1 MPDFDVVVLGGGTSG
16 VLVATGLARAGRSV
30 ALVEAGLVGGESP
43 YLACLPSKSMLA
55 SARRG
60 ETWEHAV
67 ARRNEVTGHLDD
79 SLIAARLADAGVKLI
94 RGTAQVTE
102 PGAIEVTTPG
112 RGRPGQPEKTVLGY
126 GDLVIAT
133 GSEPLAPPVEGL
145 IDVPTW
151 TSAEALSSQDLPRH
165 LIVMGAGPAGCELTQ
180 IYAAFGSQV
189 TLIEAEPQLLPD
201 EAPFAGE
208 LLSDALRRAGADLRL
223 GSPVVKAAPLD
234 KGLTLIL
241 ADGTTLEG
249 DRILLATGRRPRL
262 AGLGLDKIG
271 ITPSAAGAL
280 PVDATCR
287 VQTANGQPTGTTA
300 RPVTAPAR
308 PVTAPAQPATVPA
321 RQPSGP
327 AATGQPATAPGL
339 PTAATVAGQP
349 AEATAA
355 GQPAGV
361 IAQPTAEIG
370 QPTATTGQPT
380 AAQPAAATTAQA
392 AAATAQAATATG
404 AFPGQ
409 PAAATGAFPGQPATA
424 TSQPAA
430 VPGQPVAVPG
440 QPAAATDQPGT
451 APGQP
456 VAVPGQPTAATDQ
469 PGTAPGQP
477 AAVPGQ
483 PTAATGQPAAA
494 TGQPAAAT
502 GQPTAATG
510 QPAAATEQPG
520 TLPGQLAAAT
530 GQPAVAPGQPAVAPG
545 QPAAATGQPAAASGQ
560 PVAHPAAAA
569 ATPQLTAA
577 PARPAP
583 AATAQAVTATGQAA
597 ERQPAAGT
605 GRVWAAGDVTGIAPY
620 THTARYQASVVIAN
634 ILGEH
639 RVADYR
645 AIPRCVYTTP
655 SVCCVGVTPGQAA
668 AAGIQLRTVGH
679 DLAETARAAVED
691 DDRGRIEL
699 YADMTRGDAL
709 VGAAAVGQCAEE
721 WMGELALAIRAGIP
735 LTMLAD
741 VVHAF
746 PTYGEAIE
754 RSLRELAVGVPEG
767 VDQ

>member
-1 MPDFDVVVLGGGTSG
+1 VPDFDVVVLGGGTSG
-16 VLVATGLARAGRSV
+16 VLVAIGLAHAGRSV

-79 SLIAARLADAGVKLI
+79 SRFAARLGDAGVTLI
-94 RGTAQVTE
+94 RGTGQVTE
-102 PGAIEVTTPG
+102 PGSIEVTTVG
-112 RGRPGQPEKTVLGY
+112 RGRRGQPEKTVLGY
-126 GDLVIAT
+126 ADLVIAT

-145 IDVPTW
+145 TDVPTW

-208 LLSDALRRAGADLRL
+208 ILSDALRRTGADLRL
-223 GSPVVKAAPLD
+223 GSPVVKAAPAD
-234 KGLTLIL
+234 KGLALIL
-241 ADGTTLEG
+241 ADGTSLEG

-262 AGLGLDKIG
+262 AGLGLDKLG

-287 VQTANGQPTGTTA
+287 VRMANGQPTGTTA
-300 RPVTAPAR
+300 
-308 PVTAPAQPATVPA
+308 QPATTP
-321 RQPSGP
+321 
-327 AATGQPATAPGL
+327 
-339 PTAATVAGQP
+339 
-349 AEATAA
+349 
-355 GQPAGV
+355 
-361 IAQPTAEIG
+361 AQPTAAAAATTQPTAPPVQQAAPAAQAAAPPVQQAASTV
-370 QPTATTGQPT
+370 QPTATPVQQAAP
-380 AAQPAAATTAQA
+380 AAQPAAPPAQQAESSVQQA
-392 AAATAQAATATG
+392 ASPAQSAASLVQQAAPLAQQAAPAGQPTAPPVQQAAPAAQPTSAPGPPDAAASPQAATATRQPG

-409 PAAATGAFPGQPATA
+409 EAEATT
-424 TSQPAA
+424 
-430 VPGQPVAVPG
+430 
-440 QPAAATDQPGT
+440 
-451 APGQP
+451 
-456 VAVPGQPTAATDQ
+456 
-469 PGTAPGQP
+469 
-477 AAVPGQ
+477 
-483 PTAATGQPAAA
+483 
-494 TGQPAAAT
+494 
-502 GQPTAATG
+502 
-510 QPAAATEQPG
+510 
-520 TLPGQLAAAT
+520 
-530 GQPAVAPGQPAVAPG
+530 
-545 QPAAATGQPAAASGQ
+545 
-560 PVAHPAAAA
+560 
-569 ATPQLTAA
+569 
-577 PARPAP
+577 
-583 AATAQAVTATGQAA
+583 
-597 ERQPAAGT
+597 GT

-620 THTARYQASVVIAN
+620 THTARYQASVIIAN
-634 ILGEH
+634 ILGER

-655 SVCCVGVTPGQAA
+655 SVCCVGVTPGQAT

-699 YADMTRGDAL
+699 YADMTRGDML
-709 VGAAAVGQCAEE
+709 VGAAAVGRSAEE

-735 LTMLAD
+735 LKMLAD

-767 VDQ
+767 DDQ

>member
-1 MPDFDVVVLGGGTSG
+1 VPDFDVVVLGGGTSG

-126 GDLVIAT
+126 ADLVIAT
-133 GSEPLAPPVEGL
+133 GSEPLAPPIEGL

-287 VQTANGQPTGTTA
+287 VQTANGRPTGTTA
-300 RPVTAPAR
+300 RPVTAPAQ
-308 PVTAPAQPATVPA
+308 PATAPAQPATVPG
-321 RQPSGP
+321 QPA

-339 PTAATVAGQP
+339 PTET
-349 AEATAA
+349 TAA
-355 GQPAGV
+355 GQPAE
-361 IAQPTAEIG
+361 T
-370 QPTATTGQPT
+370 T
-380 AAQPAAATTAQA
+380 AA
-392 AAATAQAATATG
+392 
-404 AFPGQ
+404 GQ

-430 VPGQPVAVPG
+430 ATGQPGAAPG
-440 QPAAATDQPGT
+440 QPAAAIGQPGT
-451 APGQP
+451 P
-456 VAVPGQPTAATDQ
+456 
-469 PGTAPGQP
+469 
-477 AAVPGQ
+477 
-483 PTAATGQPAAA
+483 
-494 TGQPAAAT
+494 
-502 GQPTAATG
+502 
-510 QPAAATEQPG
+510 
-520 TLPGQLAAAT
+520 PGQLAAAT
-530 GQPAVAPGQPAVAPG
+530 GQPAAVPGQPAVAPG
-545 QPAAATGQPAAASGQ
+545 QPTVAPGQPTAVPGQPTAVPGQPTVAPGQPTAVPGQPTAVPGQPTVAPGQRAAATGQPATAPGQ
-560 PVAHPAAAA
+560 PAAAA
-569 ATPQLTAA
+569 TQPAA
-577 PARPAP
+577 AP
-583 AATAQAVTATGQAA
+583 AATAQAVTATAQAA
-597 ERQPAAGT
+597 ERQLATGT

-699 YADMTRGDAL
+699 YADMTRGDTL

>member
-1 MPDFDVVVLGGGTSG
+1 VPDFDVVVLGGGTSG
-16 VLVATGLARAGRSV
+16 VLVAAGLAHAGRSV
-30 ALVEAGLVGGESP
+30 VLVEAGLVGGESP

-55 SARRG
+55 SVRRG

-79 SLIAARLADAGVKLI
+79 SRFAARLADAGVTLI
-94 RGTAQVTE
+94 RGTGQVTE
-102 PGAIEVTTPG
+102 PGSIEVTMAG
-112 RGRPGQPEKTVLGY
+112 RGRRGQPGKTVLGY
-126 GDLVIAT
+126 ADLVIAT

-145 IDVPTW
+145 TDVPTW

-201 EAPFAGE
+201 EAAFAGE
-208 LLSDALRRAGADLRL
+208 ILSDALRRTGADLRL

-234 KGLTLIL
+234 KGLALIL
-241 ADGTTLEG
+241 ADGTSLEG

-262 AGLGLDKIG
+262 AGLGLDKLG

-287 VQTANGQPTGTTA
+287 VRTANGQPTG
-300 RPVTAPAR
+300 
-308 PVTAPAQPATVPA
+308 
-321 RQPSGP
+321 
-327 AATGQPATAPGL
+327 ATGQPATTP
-339 PTAATVAGQP
+339 
-349 AEATAA
+349 
-355 GQPAGV
+355 
-361 IAQPTAEIG
+361 AQPTA
-370 QPTATTGQPT
+370 AASS
-380 AAQPAAATTAQA
+380 AAQQAVPPVRPAAPPARPAAAPGPPT

-404 AFPGQ
+404 Q
-409 PAAATGAFPGQPATA
+409 SGASPQPATA
-424 TSQPAA
+424 SGAFPAQPVTATGQPVAVPGQPVSATAPGQPGAVPGQPVAATAQPGAVPAQPVAVPAQPVA
-430 VPGQPVAVPG
+430 VPGQPVAVP
-440 QPAAATDQPGT
+440 A
-451 APGQP
+451 QP
-456 VAVPGQPTAATDQ
+456 VAATTQPV
-469 PGTAPGQP
+469 TAPGQP
-477 AAVPGQ
+477 AKTSVQLAAA
-483 PTAATGQPAAA
+483 AATAQPAAA
-494 TGQPAAAT
+494 TT
-502 GQPTAATG
+502 GQPSAASATA
-510 QPAAATEQPG
+510 EQP
-520 TLPGQLAAAT
+520 T
-530 GQPAVAPGQPAVAPG
+530 
-545 QPAAATGQPAAASGQ
+545 
-560 PVAHPAAAA
+560 
-569 ATPQLTAA
+569 
-577 PARPAP
+577 
-583 AATAQAVTATGQAA
+583 TATGQATT
-597 ERQPAAGT
+597 GS

-655 SVCCVGVTPGQAA
+655 SVCCVGVTPGHAA

-699 YADMTRGDAL
+699 YADMTRGDTL
-709 VGAAAVGQCAEE
+709 VGAAAVGRSAEE

-735 LTMLAD
+735 LKMLAD

-767 VDQ
+767 DDR

>member
-30 ALVEAGLVGGESP
+30 AVVEAGLVGGESP

-60 ETWEHAV
+60 ETWEHAI
-67 ARRNEVTGHLDD
+67 ARRNEITGHLDD
-79 SLIAARLADAGVKLI
+79 SLIAARLADAGVKLL
-94 RGTAQVTE
+94 RGIAQVTE
-102 PGAIEVTTPG
+102 PGAIQVTTAR

-126 GDLVIAT
+126 ADLVIAT

-151 TSAEALSSQDLPRH
+151 TSAEALSGQDLPRH

-208 LLSDALRRAGADLRL
+208 ILSDALRRTGADLRL

-234 KGLTLIL
+234 KGLALIL
-241 ADGTTLEG
+241 ADGTSLEG

-262 AGLGLDKIG
+262 AGLGLDKLG
-271 ITPSAAGAL
+271 ITPSAAGAV

-287 VQTANGQPTGTTA
+287 VQTANGRPAGITAQPRA
-300 RPVTAPAR
+300 AAPA
-308 PVTAPAQPATVPA
+308 PPA
-321 RQPSGP
+321 
-327 AATGQPATAPGL
+327 
-339 PTAATVAGQP
+339 
-349 AEATAA
+349 
-355 GQPAGV
+355 
-361 IAQPTAEIG
+361 
-370 QPTATTGQPT
+370 
-380 AAQPAAATTAQA
+380 
-392 AAATAQAATATG
+392 
-404 AFPGQ
+404 
-409 PAAATGAFPGQPATA
+409 
-424 TSQPAA
+424 
-430 VPGQPVAVPG
+430 AVPG
-440 QPAAATDQPGT
+440 QPAAAR
-451 APGQP
+451 
-456 VAVPGQPTAATDQ
+456 
-469 PGTAPGQP
+469 
-477 AAVPGQ
+477 
-483 PTAATGQPAAA
+483 
-494 TGQPAAAT
+494 
-502 GQPTAATG
+502 
-510 QPAAATEQPG
+510 
-520 TLPGQLAAAT
+520 
-530 GQPAVAPGQPAVAPG
+530 
-545 QPAAATGQPAAASGQ
+545 
-560 PVAHPAAAA
+560 
-569 ATPQLTAA
+569 
-577 PARPAP
+577 PARPPHPPPPASLPLP
-583 AATAQAVTATGQAA
+583 AATAA
-597 ERQPAAGT
+597 RQPPLHGPTSPPRRQPPPAAPSPGSRRPPPARSRASQPPPEASPPPPLDRRPPTPDSQLRPRGSQFRPRSSQSRLRDNRPRLRDIRPQFLVSPPPPPTSQPTPPDTLPQPRPPSLLRLPPSRLRPPPPRPRHATARATKGQPAKGT
-605 GRVWAAGDVTGIAPY
+605 GRIWAAGDVTGIAPY

-668 AAGIQLRTVGH
+668 AAGIQLRTAGH

-699 YADMTRGDAL
+699 YADMTRGDTL

-721 WMGELALAIRAGIP
+721 WMGELALAIRAGIS
-735 LTMLAD
+735 LTVLAD

-754 RSLRELAVGVPEG
+754 RSLHELTVGVPEG
-767 VDQ
+767 ADR

>member
-16 VLVATGLARAGRSV
+16 VLVATGLADAGRSV

-79 SLIAARLADAGVKLI
+79 SRFAARLDDAGVTLI
-94 RGTAQVTE
+94 RGTGQVTE
-102 PGAIEVTTPG
+102 PGSIEVTTVG
-112 RGRPGQPEKTVLGY
+112 RGRRPQPEKTVLGY
-126 GDLVIAT
+126 ADLVIAT

-145 IDVPTW
+145 TDVPTW

-208 LLSDALRRAGADLRL
+208 ILSDALRRTGADLRL
-223 GSPVVKAAPLD
+223 GSPVVKAAPMD
-234 KGLTLIL
+234 KGLALIL
-241 ADGTTLEG
+241 ADGTSLDG

-262 AGLGLDKIG
+262 AGLGLDKLG

-287 VQTANGQPTGTTA
+287 VQVANGQPAGT
-300 RPVTAPAR
+300 
-308 PVTAPAQPATVPA
+308 
-321 RQPSGP
+321 
-327 AATGQPATAPGL
+327 TGQPATAPGRR
-339 PTAATVAGQP
+339 TAAA
-349 AEATAA
+349 
-355 GQPAGV
+355 
-361 IAQPTAEIG
+361 
-370 QPTATTGQPT
+370 
-380 AAQPAAATTAQA
+380 AAQPAAPPMQQAASPGQQAVSPVQEAAAAAQPTARSAQQAAPLAQA
-392 AAATAQAATATG
+392 AAPLAQQAASAALPVQPATPPVHQAASAASLVQQAAPLAHAAAPPAQPTAAPGPDPAAGPQAASATQTATATGQPG

-409 PAAATGAFPGQPATA
+409 PASPTA
-424 TSQPAA
+424 
-430 VPGQPVAVPG
+430 
-440 QPAAATDQPGT
+440 PAAAATVRPGP
-451 APGQP
+451 APAQL
-456 VAVPGQPTAATDQ
+456 
-469 PGTAPGQP
+469 
-477 AAVPGQ
+477 
-483 PTAATGQPAAA
+483 
-494 TGQPAAAT
+494 PAAAT
-502 GQPTAATG
+502 GQPTA
-510 QPAAATEQPG
+510 
-520 TLPGQLAAAT
+520 
-530 GQPAVAPGQPAVAPG
+530 
-545 QPAAATGQPAAASGQ
+545 
-560 PVAHPAAAA
+560 VAHPAEQ
-569 ATPQLTAA
+569 P
-577 PARPAP
+577 
-583 AATAQAVTATGQAA
+583 ATATAEATT
-597 ERQPAAGT
+597 GT

-634 ILGEH
+634 ILGER

-699 YADMTRGDAL
+699 YSDRTRGDML
-709 VGAAAVGQCAEE
+709 VGAAAVGRSAEE

-735 LTMLAD
+735 LKMLAD

-754 RSLRELAVGVPEG
+754 RSMRELAVGVPEG
-767 VDQ
+767 DDR

>member
-16 VLVATGLARAGRSV
+16 VLVATGLAHAGRSV

-79 SLIAARLADAGVKLI
+79 SRFAARLADAGVTLI
-94 RGTAQVTE
+94 RGTGQVTE
-102 PGAIEVTTPG
+102 PGSIEVTTAG
-112 RGRPGQPEKTVLGY
+112 RGRRGQPEKTVLGY
-126 GDLVIAT
+126 ADLVIAT

-145 IDVPTW
+145 TDVPTW

-208 LLSDALRRAGADLRL
+208 ILSDALRRTGADLRL

-234 KGLTLIL
+234 KGLALIL
-241 ADGTTLEG
+241 ADGTSLEG

-262 AGLGLDKIG
+262 AGLGLDKLG
-271 ITPSAAGAL
+271 IAPSAAGAL

-287 VQTANGQPTGTTA
+287 VQTANGQPTGTTGQ
-300 RPVTAPAR
+300 PA
-308 PVTAPAQPATVPA
+308 TTPAQPA
-321 RQPSGP
+321 
-327 AATGQPATAPGL
+327 AA
-339 PTAATVAGQP
+339 AAS
-349 AEATAA
+349 
-355 GQPAGV
+355 
-361 IAQPTAEIG
+361 
-370 QPTATTGQPT
+370 
-380 AAQPAAATTAQA
+380 AAQPAAA
-392 AAATAQAATATG
+392 ATG
-404 AFPGQ
+404 RPATTPAQ
-409 PAAATGAFPGQPATA
+409 PAAA
-424 TSQPAA
+424 AA
-430 VPGQPVAVPG
+430 
-440 QPAAATDQPGT
+440 
-451 APGQP
+451 
-456 VAVPGQPTAATDQ
+456 GQPTAA
-469 PGTAPGQP
+469 
-477 AAVPGQ
+477 AASAEQ
-483 PTAATGQPAAA
+483 PT
-494 TGQPAAAT
+494 
-502 GQPTAATG
+502 
-510 QPAAATEQPG
+510 
-520 TLPGQLAAAT
+520 
-530 GQPAVAPGQPAVAPG
+530 
-545 QPAAATGQPAAASGQ
+545 
-560 PVAHPAAAA
+560 
-569 ATPQLTAA
+569 
-577 PARPAP
+577 R
-583 AATAQAVTATGQAA
+583 ATGQAT
-597 ERQPAAGT
+597 T
-605 GRVWAAGDVTGIAPY
+605 GSVRVWAAGDVTGIAPY

-668 AAGIQLRTVGH
+668 AAGIQLRRVGH

-699 YADMTRGDAL
+699 YADMTRGDTL
-709 VGAAAVGQCAEE
+709 VGAAAVGRSAEE

-735 LTMLAD
+735 LKMLAD

-746 PTYGEAIE
+746 PTWGEAIE

-767 VDQ
+767 DDR

>member
-16 VLVATGLARAGRSV
+16 VLVATGLADAGRSV

-60 ETWEHAV
+60 QTWEHAV

-79 SLIAARLADAGVKLI
+79 SRFAARLGDAGVTLI
-94 RGTAQVTE
+94 RGTGQVTE
-102 PGAIEVTTPG
+102 PGSIEVTTVG
-112 RGRPGQPEKTVLGY
+112 RGRRGQPEKTVLGY
-126 GDLVIAT
+126 ADLVIAT

-145 IDVPTW
+145 TDVPTW

-208 LLSDALRRAGADLRL
+208 ILSDALRRTGADLRL
-223 GSPVVKAAPLD
+223 GSPVVKAAPMD
-234 KGLTLIL
+234 KGLALIL
-241 ADGTTLEG
+241 ADGTSLDG

-262 AGLGLDKIG
+262 AGLGLDKLG

-287 VQTANGQPTGTTA
+287 VQVANGQPAGT
-300 RPVTAPAR
+300 
-308 PVTAPAQPATVPA
+308 
-321 RQPSGP
+321 
-327 AATGQPATAPGL
+327 TGQPATAPGQRTAAAASAAQ
-339 PTAATVAGQP
+339 PAAPPVQQAAPPVQEAASPVQETAATATGQP
-349 AEATAA
+349 VTAA
-355 GQPAGV
+355 GQPASV
-361 IAQPTAEIG
+361 TAQP
-370 QPTATTGQPT
+370 
-380 AAQPAAATTAQA
+380 
-392 AAATAQAATATG
+392 
-404 AFPGQ
+404 
-409 PAAATGAFPGQPATA
+409 
-424 TSQPAA
+424 
-430 VPGQPVAVPG
+430 V
-440 QPAAATDQPGT
+440 
-451 APGQP
+451 
-456 VAVPGQPTAATDQ
+456 
-469 PGTAPGQP
+469 TAPGQP
-477 AAVPGQ
+477 AS
-483 PTAATGQPAAA
+483 PTAPAAAATVRPGPAPAQPPAAA
-494 TGQPAAAT
+494 TGQPIAA
-502 GQPTAATG
+502 
-510 QPAAATEQPG
+510 
-520 TLPGQLAAAT
+520 
-530 GQPAVAPGQPAVAPG
+530 
-545 QPAAATGQPAAASGQ
+545 
-560 PVAHPAAAA
+560 AHPAEQ
-569 ATPQLTAA
+569 P
-577 PARPAP
+577 
-583 AATAQAVTATGQAA
+583 ATATAEATT
-597 ERQPAAGT
+597 GT

-634 ILGEH
+634 ILGER

-699 YADMTRGDAL
+699 YSDRTRGDML
-709 VGAAAVGQCAEE
+709 VGAAAVGRSAEE

-735 LTMLAD
+735 LKMLAD

-767 VDQ
+767 DDR

>member
-1 MPDFDVVVLGGGTSG
+1 
-16 VLVATGLARAGRSV
+16 VLVATGLAHAGRSV

-55 SARRG
+55 SARRS

-79 SLIAARLADAGVKLI
+79 SRFAARLADAGVTLI
-94 RGTAQVTE
+94 RGTGQVTE
-102 PGAIEVTTPG
+102 PGSIEVTMAG
-112 RGRPGQPEKTVLGY
+112 RGRRGQTGKTVLGY
-126 GDLVIAT
+126 ADLVIAT

-145 IDVPTW
+145 TDVPTW

-208 LLSDALRRAGADLRL
+208 ILSDALRRTGADLRL

-234 KGLTLIL
+234 KGLALIL
-241 ADGTTLEG
+241 ADGTSLEG

-262 AGLGLDKIG
+262 AGLGLDKLG
-271 ITPSAAGAL
+271 ITPSKAGAL

-287 VQTANGQPTGTTA
+287 VRTANGQPTG
-300 RPVTAPAR
+300 
-308 PVTAPAQPATVPA
+308 
-321 RQPSGP
+321 
-327 AATGQPATAPGL
+327 
-339 PTAATVAGQP
+339 
-349 AEATAA
+349 AA
-355 GQPAGV
+355 GQPATTP
-361 IAQPTAEIG
+361 AQPTA
-370 QPTATTGQPT
+370 AVAS
-380 AAQPAAATTAQA
+380 AARQAAPPVQQAAPPARPAAAPGPPAV
-392 AAATAQAATATG
+392 AATAQAATATG
-404 AFPGQ
+404 QSGAFPGQ
-409 PAAATGAFPGQPATA
+409 PVTTTRQPVTAPGQPVSATAPGQPATA
-424 TSQPAA
+424 TGQPAA
-430 VPGQPVAVPG
+430 VPR
-440 QPAAATDQPGT
+440 QPAA
-451 APGQP
+451 
-456 VAVPGQPTAATDQ
+456 
-469 PGTAPGQP
+469 APGQP
-477 AAVPGQ
+477 AA
-483 PTAATGQPAAA
+483 
-494 TGQPAAAT
+494 T
-502 GQPTAATG
+502 GQPT
-510 QPAAATEQPG
+510 
-520 TLPGQLAAAT
+520 
-530 GQPAVAPGQPAVAPG
+530 
-545 QPAAATGQPAAASGQ
+545 
-560 PVAHPAAAA
+560 
-569 ATPQLTAA
+569 
-577 PARPAP
+577 
-583 AATAQAVTATGQAA
+583 TATGQATT
-597 ERQPAAGT
+597 GS

-668 AAGIQLRTVGH
+668 AAGIQLRRVGH
-679 DLAETARAAVED
+679 DLAGTARAAVED

-699 YADMTRGDAL
+699 YADMTRGDTL
-709 VGAAAVGQCAEE
+709 VGAAAVGRSAEE

-735 LTMLAD
+735 LKMLAD

-767 VDQ
+767 DDR

>member
-16 VLVATGLARAGRSV
+16 VLVATGLAHAGRSV
-30 ALVEAGLVGGESP
+30 ALVETGLVGGESP

-79 SLIAARLADAGVKLI
+79 SRFAARLADAGVTLI
-94 RGTAQVTE
+94 RGTGQVTE
-102 PGAIEVTTPG
+102 PGSIEVTMAG
-112 RGRPGQPEKTVLGY
+112 RGRRGQPGKTVLGY
-126 GDLVIAT
+126 ADLVIAT

-145 IDVPTW
+145 TDVPTW

-208 LLSDALRRAGADLRL
+208 ILSDALRRTGADLRL

-234 KGLTLIL
+234 KGLALIL
-241 ADGTTLEG
+241 ADGTSLEG

-262 AGLGLDKIG
+262 AGLGLDKLG
-271 ITPSAAGAL
+271 IRPSKAGAL
-280 PVDATCR
+280 PVDPTCR
-287 VQTANGQPTGTTA
+287 VRTANGQPAG
-300 RPVTAPAR
+300 
-308 PVTAPAQPATVPA
+308 
-321 RQPSGP
+321 
-327 AATGQPATAPGL
+327 ATGQPATTP
-339 PTAATVAGQP
+339 
-349 AEATAA
+349 
-355 GQPAGV
+355 
-361 IAQPTAEIG
+361 AQPTA
-370 QPTATTGQPT
+370 AAAS
-380 AAQPAAATTAQA
+380 AAQQA
-392 AAATAQAATATG
+392 APPVQQAAS
-404 AFPGQ
+404 
-409 PAAATGAFPGQPATA
+409 PAR
-424 TSQPAA
+424 
-430 VPGQPVAVPG
+430 
-440 QPAAATDQPGT
+440 
-451 APGQP
+451 
-456 VAVPGQPTAATDQ
+456 
-469 PGTAPGQP
+469 
-477 AAVPGQ
+477 
-483 PTAATGQPAAA
+483 PAAA
-494 TGQPAAAT
+494 TGQAT
-502 GQPTAATG
+502 TG
-510 QPAAATEQPG
+510 
-520 TLPGQLAAAT
+520 
-530 GQPAVAPGQPAVAPG
+530 
-545 QPAAATGQPAAASGQ
+545 S
-560 PVAHPAAAA
+560 
-569 ATPQLTAA
+569 
-577 PARPAP
+577 
-583 AATAQAVTATGQAA
+583 
-597 ERQPAAGT
+597 

-668 AAGIQLRTVGH
+668 AAGIQLRRVGH

-699 YADMTRGDAL
+699 YADMTRGDTL
-709 VGAAAVGQCAEE
+709 VGAAAVGRSAEE

-735 LTMLAD
+735 LKMLAD

-767 VDQ
+767 DDR

>member
-16 VLVATGLARAGRSV
+16 VLVATGLAHAGRSV

-79 SLIAARLADAGVKLI
+79 SRFAARLGDAGVTLI
-94 RGTAQVTE
+94 RGTGQVTE
-102 PGAIEVTTPG
+102 PGSIEVTTVG
-112 RGRPGQPEKTVLGY
+112 RGRRGQPEKTVLGY
-126 GDLVIAT
+126 ADLVIAT

-145 IDVPTW
+145 TDVPTW

-208 LLSDALRRAGADLRL
+208 ILSDALRRTGADLRL
-223 GSPVVKAAPLD
+223 GSPVVKAAPMD
-234 KGLTLIL
+234 KGLALIL
-241 ADGTTLEG
+241 ADGTSLDG

-262 AGLGLDKIG
+262 AGLGLDKLG

-287 VQTANGQPTGTTA
+287 VQVANGQPAGT
-300 RPVTAPAR
+300 
-308 PVTAPAQPATVPA
+308 
-321 RQPSGP
+321 
-327 AATGQPATAPGL
+327 TGQPATAPGQR
-339 PTAATVAGQP
+339 TAA
-349 AEATAA
+349 AA
-355 GQPAGV
+355 S
-361 IAQPTAEIG
+361 
-370 QPTATTGQPT
+370 
-380 AAQPAAATTAQA
+380 AAQPAAPPVQQA
-392 AAATAQAATATG
+392 APPVQEAA
-404 AFPGQ
+404 
-409 PAAATGAFPGQPATA
+409 
-424 TSQPAA
+424 S
-430 VPGQPVAVPG
+430 PV
-440 QPAAATDQPGT
+440 QE
-451 APGQP
+451 
-456 VAVPGQPTAATDQ
+456 TAATVRPGPAPAQ
-469 PGTAPGQP
+469 P
-477 AAVPGQ
+477 
-483 PTAATGQPAAA
+483 PAAA
-494 TGQPAAAT
+494 TGQPIAAAD
-502 GQPTAATG
+502 PAE
-510 QPAAATEQPG
+510 QPAT
-520 TLPGQLAAAT
+520 
-530 GQPAVAPGQPAVAPG
+530 
-545 QPAAATGQPAAASGQ
+545 
-560 PVAHPAAAA
+560 
-569 ATPQLTAA
+569 
-577 PARPAP
+577 
-583 AATAQAVTATGQAA
+583 ATAEATT
-597 ERQPAAGT
+597 GT

-699 YADMTRGDAL
+699 YSDRTRGDML
-709 VGAAAVGQCAEE
+709 VGAAAVGRSAEE

-735 LTMLAD
+735 LKMLAD

-767 VDQ
+767 DDR

>member
-1 MPDFDVVVLGGGTSG
+1 
-16 VLVATGLARAGRSV
+16 VLVATG
-30 ALVEAGLVGGESP
+30 LVEAGLVGGESP

-79 SLIAARLADAGVKLI
+79 SRFAARLGDAGVTLI
-94 RGTAQVTE
+94 RGTGQVTE
-102 PGAIEVTTPG
+102 PGSIEVTTVG
-112 RGRPGQPEKTVLGY
+112 RGRRGQPEKTVLGY
-126 GDLVIAT
+126 ADLVIAT

-145 IDVPTW
+145 TDVPTW

-208 LLSDALRRAGADLRL
+208 ILSDALRRTGADLRL
-223 GSPVVKAAPLD
+223 GSPVVKAAPMD
-234 KGLTLIL
+234 RGLALIL
-241 ADGTTLEG
+241 ADGTSLDG

-262 AGLGLDKIG
+262 AGLGLDKLG

-287 VQTANGQPTGTTA
+287 VQVANGQPTGTT
-300 RPVTAPAR
+300 
-308 PVTAPAQPATVPA
+308 
-321 RQPSGP
+321 
-327 AATGQPATAPGL
+327 GQPATAPGQR
-339 PTAATVAGQP
+339 TAA
-349 AEATAA
+349 AA
-355 GQPAGV
+355 S
-361 IAQPTAEIG
+361 
-370 QPTATTGQPT
+370 
-380 AAQPAAATTAQA
+380 AAQPAAPPVQQA
-392 AAATAQAATATG
+392 APPVQEAA
-404 AFPGQ
+404 
-409 PAAATGAFPGQPATA
+409 
-424 TSQPAA
+424 S
-430 VPGQPVAVPG
+430 PV
-440 QPAAATDQPGT
+440 QE
-451 APGQP
+451 
-456 VAVPGQPTAATDQ
+456 TAATVRPGPAPAQ
-469 PGTAPGQP
+469 P
-477 AAVPGQ
+477 
-483 PTAATGQPAAA
+483 PAAA
-494 TGQPAAAT
+494 TGQPIAA
-502 GQPTAATG
+502 
-510 QPAAATEQPG
+510 
-520 TLPGQLAAAT
+520 
-530 GQPAVAPGQPAVAPG
+530 
-545 QPAAATGQPAAASGQ
+545 
-560 PVAHPAAAA
+560 AHPAEQPATATAAA
-569 ATPQLTAA
+569 EATT
-577 PARPAP
+577 
-583 AATAQAVTATGQAA
+583 
-597 ERQPAAGT
+597 GT

-634 ILGEH
+634 ILGER

-679 DLAETARAAVED
+679 DLAETARAAVEN

-699 YADMTRGDAL
+699 YSDRTRGDML
-709 VGAAAVGQCAEE
+709 VGAAAVGRSAEE

-735 LTMLAD
+735 LKMLAD

-767 VDQ
+767 DDR

>member
-1 MPDFDVVVLGGGTSG
+1 
-16 VLVATGLARAGRSV
+16 VLVATGLAHAGRSV

-79 SLIAARLADAGVKLI
+79 SRFAARLADTGVTLI
-94 RGTAQVTE
+94 RGTGQVTE
-102 PGAIEVTTPG
+102 PGSIEVTMAG
-112 RGRPGQPEKTVLGY
+112 RGRRGQPGPAGPAGKTVLGY
-126 GDLVIAT
+126 ADLVIAT

-145 IDVPTW
+145 TDVPTW

-208 LLSDALRRAGADLRL
+208 ILSDALRRTGADLRL

-234 KGLTLIL
+234 KGLALIL
-241 ADGTTLEG
+241 ADGTSLEG

-262 AGLGLDKIG
+262 AGLGLDKLR
-271 ITPSAAGAL
+271 ITPSKAGAP

-287 VQTANGQPTGTTA
+287 VRTANGQPTG
-300 RPVTAPAR
+300 
-308 PVTAPAQPATVPA
+308 
-321 RQPSGP
+321 
-327 AATGQPATAPGL
+327 ATGQPSTTP
-339 PTAATVAGQP
+339 
-349 AEATAA
+349 
-355 GQPAGV
+355 
-361 IAQPTAEIG
+361 AQPTA
-370 QPTATTGQPT
+370 
-380 AAQPAAATTAQA
+380 A
-392 AAATAQAATATG
+392 AAAAE
-404 AFPGQ
+404 
-409 PAAATGAFPGQPATA
+409 QPATA
-424 TSQPAA
+424 T
-430 VPGQPVAVPG
+430 GQV
-440 QPAAATDQPGT
+440 T
-451 APGQP
+451 
-456 VAVPGQPTAATDQ
+456 
-469 PGTAPGQP
+469 
-477 AAVPGQ
+477 
-483 PTAATGQPAAA
+483 TG
-494 TGQPAAAT
+494 
-502 GQPTAATG
+502 
-510 QPAAATEQPG
+510 
-520 TLPGQLAAAT
+520 
-530 GQPAVAPGQPAVAPG
+530 
-545 QPAAATGQPAAASGQ
+545 S
-560 PVAHPAAAA
+560 
-569 ATPQLTAA
+569 
-577 PARPAP
+577 
-583 AATAQAVTATGQAA
+583 
-597 ERQPAAGT
+597 
-605 GRVWAAGDVTGIAPY
+605 GRVWAAGDVTGLAPY

-668 AAGIQLRTVGH
+668 AAGIQLRRVGH

-699 YADMTRGDAL
+699 YADMTRGDTL
-709 VGAAAVGQCAEE
+709 VGAAAVGQSAEE

-735 LTMLAD
+735 LKMLAD

-746 PTYGEAIE
+746 PAYGEAIE

-767 VDQ
+767 DDR

>member
-16 VLVATGLARAGRSV
+16 VLVATGLAHAGRSV

-43 YLACLPSKSMLA
+43 YLACLPSTSMLA

-79 SLIAARLADAGVKLI
+79 SLFAAQLADAGVTLI
-94 RGTAQVTE
+94 RGTGQVTE
-102 PGAIEVTTPG
+102 PGSIEVTMAG
-112 RGRPGQPEKTVLGY
+112 RGRRGQPGKTVLGY
-126 GDLVIAT
+126 ADLVIAT

-145 IDVPTW
+145 TDVPTW

-208 LLSDALRRAGADLRL
+208 ILSDALRRTGADLRL

-234 KGLTLIL
+234 KGLALIL
-241 ADGTTLEG
+241 ADGTSLEG

-262 AGLGLDKIG
+262 AGLGLDKLG
-271 ITPSAAGAL
+271 ITPAAGAL

-287 VQTANGQPTGTTA
+287 VRTANGQPTG
-300 RPVTAPAR
+300 
-308 PVTAPAQPATVPA
+308 
-321 RQPSGP
+321 
-327 AATGQPATAPGL
+327 ATGQPATAP
-339 PTAATVAGQP
+339 
-349 AEATAA
+349 
-355 GQPAGV
+355 
-361 IAQPTAEIG
+361 AQPTAAAASAAQQAAPPARPAAAP
-370 QPTATTGQPT
+370 QPPATATAQPATATAQPATATAQPATATTGQ
-380 AAQPAAATTAQA
+380 ATT
-392 AAATAQAATATG
+392 G
-404 AFPGQ
+404 
-409 PAAATGAFPGQPATA
+409 
-424 TSQPAA
+424 S
-430 VPGQPVAVPG
+430 
-440 QPAAATDQPGT
+440 
-451 APGQP
+451 
-456 VAVPGQPTAATDQ
+456 
-469 PGTAPGQP
+469 
-477 AAVPGQ
+477 
-483 PTAATGQPAAA
+483 
-494 TGQPAAAT
+494 
-502 GQPTAATG
+502 
-510 QPAAATEQPG
+510 
-520 TLPGQLAAAT
+520 
-530 GQPAVAPGQPAVAPG
+530 
-545 QPAAATGQPAAASGQ
+545 
-560 PVAHPAAAA
+560 
-569 ATPQLTAA
+569 
-577 PARPAP
+577 
-583 AATAQAVTATGQAA
+583 
-597 ERQPAAGT
+597 

-699 YADMTRGDAL
+699 YADMTRGDTL
-709 VGAAAVGQCAEE
+709 VGATAVGRSAEE

-735 LTMLAD
+735 LKMLAD

-754 RSLRELAVGVPEG
+754 RSLRELAVAVPEG
-767 VDQ
+767 DDR